1 LDERVDGAR
10 RDALDVRFLHDGD
23 QRFLGRSPR
32 LEQRWKIAAF
42 AQLRNAKLDRTGTRF
57 P

>member
-42 AQLRNAKLDRTGTRF
+42 AQLRNAKLDRTGARF